1 MRPASREQNCSKN
14 IESECGRVQRLWLCR
29 KSLSNWERNQAK
41 RSMRT
46 VIVRPPISAPFM
58 ICVAAC
64 ASSGVEYL
72 TVPKPLH
79 MHTCLLTILP
89 HPLDLPSAHP
99 IPPDLN
105 SHISLLVNLYVAPMS
120 RSGQDEKPCAPA
132 HASLHQALGSTLAI
146 VNEVV
151 CQGTP

>member
-1 MRPASREQNCSKN
+1 MRDSERKPAQS
-14 IESECGRVQRLWLCR
+14 LALCR
-29 KSLSNWERNQAK
+29 HTLSGQRGDQAN

-79 MHTCLLTILP
+79 MHTCLLI
-89 HPLDLPSAHP
+89 
-99 IPPDLN
+99 I
-105 SHISLLVNLYVAPMS
+105 V
-120 RSGQDEKPCAPA
+120 PCP
-132 HASLHQALGSTLAI
+132 
-146 VNEVV
+146 
-151 CQGTP
+151 